1 MDLTVEFGFSA
12 AHHLPEAAGRC
23 RNTHGHDYRLFV
35 VLEGAVRETDG
46 MVIDFHEVDDI
57 VEEAVLRQLQGADL
71 NQLMDCPTA
80 ERIAAWVLRKL
91 EPVLPGVK
99 AITLYETPRYSV
111 TLRKAT

>member
-1 MDLTVEFGFSA
+1 MELTVEFGFSA

-35 VLEGAVRETDG
+35 ALEGDVRASDG

-57 VEEAVLRQLQGADL
+57 VEGAVLRKLEGADL

-80 ERIAAWVLRKL
+80 ERIAEWVLSQL
-91 EPVLPGVK
+91 EPVLPGVV
-99 AITLYETPRYSV
+99 AITLFETPRYSV
-111 TLRKAT
+111 TLRKPS